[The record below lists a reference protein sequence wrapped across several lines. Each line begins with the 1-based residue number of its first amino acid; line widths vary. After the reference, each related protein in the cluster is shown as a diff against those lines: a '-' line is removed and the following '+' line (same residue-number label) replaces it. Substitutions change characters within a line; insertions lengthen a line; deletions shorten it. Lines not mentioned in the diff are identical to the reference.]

1 MLRESSRQDSSLSD
15 IGDFEPDVEALRSIL
30 AGSRKLPPAV
40 VESRFARICD
50 RVLDEKITA
59 ALTDPDQCPQE
70 DANKRCERRKKAL
83 TPYLGKRLV
92 CVLINLPGVMYT
104 IEIEPTSERVI
115 HWEWVAV

>member
-1 MLRESSRQDSSLSD
+1 MLRESSRQNSSKFD
-15 IGDFEPDVEALRSIL
+15 PDDFEPDVEALRSIL

-70 DANKRCERRKKAL
+70 DASKRCERRKKAL

-104 IEIEPTSERVI
+104 IEIEPASEEVI